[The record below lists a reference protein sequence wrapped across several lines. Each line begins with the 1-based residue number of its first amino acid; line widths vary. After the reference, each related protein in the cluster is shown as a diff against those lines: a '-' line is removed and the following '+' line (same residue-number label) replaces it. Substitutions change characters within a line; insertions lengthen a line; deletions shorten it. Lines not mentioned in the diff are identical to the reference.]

1 MIVSY
6 RRNPWRL
13 SSFPPGKSMYW
24 ESFSSKLPTPL
35 SIYFFGIQVSQE
47 ADVDLTILYLDPLCW
62 YAKFQYKGGNYSG
75 AAEYFYFFRVFV
87 PTMDRN
93 ALRSPWG
100 KLASEVF
107 MQNWDAAM

>member
-1 MIVSY
+1 
-6 RRNPWRL
+6 
-13 SSFPPGKSMYW
+13 MYW

-100 KLASEVF
+100 KPASEVF